1 MPQTD
6 FTQEQET
13 LRLLRTRGPM
23 RSKELVDAGIH
34 YQTLSR
40 MAQAGKITKVRRG
53 LYQLPESAEPDD
65 LAEAALQVPGGVIC
79 LVSALQFHELTLQM
93 PHKTWVA
100 IGESAH
106 QPKITYPPVTFVRY
120 GKQAFSLG
128 IETHDIGGVDFRI
141 YAPAKTVVDCF
152 RYRKQ
157 IGLDVALEGLRKAI
171 ESGKAKPGEIG
182 DLARKLRIWTVIR
195 PYLEAVAADG

>member
-1 MPQTD
+1 MPQADT
-6 FTQEQET
+6 TQEQET

-40 MAQAGKITKVRRG
+40 MAQSGKITKVRRG

-106 QPKITYPPVTFVRY
+106 QPKITYPPVTFVRF
-120 GKQAFSLG
+120 GEQAFSLG
-128 IETHDIGGVDFRI
+128 VETHDIDGVEVRI
-141 YAPAKTVVDCF
+141 YSSAKTVVDCF

-157 IGLDVALEGLRKAI
+157 VGLDVALEGLRKAI
-171 ESGKAKPGEIG
+171 ENGKAKPGEIG

>member
-1 MPQTD
+1 MPQADT
-6 FTQEQET
+6 TQEQET
-13 LRLLRTRGPM
+13 LRLLRDRGPM

-40 MAQAGKITKVRRG
+40 MAQSGKITKVRRG

-106 QPKITYPPVTFVRY
+106 QPKITYPPVTFVRF
-120 GKQAFSLG
+120 GEQAFSLG
-128 IETHDIGGVDFRI
+128 VETHDIGDVDVRANLAAYRGI
-141 YAPAKTVVDCF
+141 YDNIQRTTA
-152 RYRKQ
+152 
-157 IGLDVALEGLRKAI
+157 
-171 ESGKAKPGEIG
+171 
-182 DLARKLRIWTVIR
+182 
-195 PYLEAVAADG
+195 EAVDTPSGPVLLNVTRSAAKGKIQGVEFNHQAISSFSRAASQR